1 MNEPNQQMISQ
12 VQNPDFLVQFS
23 LNAIR
28 SGLTPDKVAEMGQEI
43 MDQLFAEKLADEVAL
58 ADQEKMRGL
67 DRTVPDA

>member
-1 MNEPNQQMISQ
+1 MNEPNQQMIDQ
-12 VQNPDFLVQFS
+12 VQNPEFLVQFS

-58 ADQEKMRGL
+58 ADQEKIGGI
-67 DRTVPDA
+67 DRIMPNA